1 MTWIIKFNFEDKE
14 REEYLELKTSWKSWA
29 IWWQEIEAK
38 WRILPSLCPP
48 YCPPS
53 LANYFPKCPPLIW
66 HIWAPK
72 HLCQQG
78 RGTPW
83 HSAFDRGQTCTL
95 AIRLGLWSRSSDFPG
110 SLPHMFELLKI
121 KTGLLQDEVEQ
132 DISTLPILTFGAR
145 WALVLGGY
153 PVHFRMFGSIPGFYP
168 LDTSSATAPNP
179 TTIKNVSRHCQMTP
193 GGKTTCS
200 WEPLRSTRSE
210 RDLWCPKV
218 IPGRRQ
224 CCLFLHLGS

>member
-38 WRILPSLCPP
+38 WRIPPSLYLP

-83 HSAFDRGQTCTL
+83 HSAFDRGQMCKL
-95 AIRLGLWSRSSDFPG
+95 AIRLGLWSRFSDFPG
-110 SLPHMFELLKI
+110 SFPHMFELLKI
-121 KTGLLQDEVEQ
+121 KTGLLPALIKWSR
-132 DISTLPILTFGAR
+132 ISQI
-145 WALVLGGY
+145 
-153 PVHFRMFGSIPGFYP
+153 
-168 LDTSSATAPNP
+168 
-179 TTIKNVSRHCQMTP
+179 CQY
-193 GGKTTCS
+193 
-200 WEPLRSTRSE
+200 W
-210 RDLWCPKV
+210 
-218 IPGRRQ
+218 
-224 CCLFLHLGS
+224 HLGPDEPWFWGVILCILGCLAVSLASTH